1 MCDPYAYF
9 DFILIYI
16 WFKQYVPKYSSDKVT
31 QVKSREEVSGSAAF
45 VSVKLIEN
53 ANEGYKLVHVRK

>member
-16 WFKQYVPKYSSDKVT
+16 WFKQCVPKYNTDKVT
-31 QVKSREEVSGSAAF
+31 QFKVREKQAEVPHMFYVKF
-45 VSVKLIEN
+45 N
-53 ANEGYKLVHVRK
+53 

>member
-1 MCDPYAYF
+1 MSPENK
-9 DFILIYI
+9 ILGLPLL
-16 WFKQYVPKYSSDKVT
+16 KKKYVPKHSPDKVT
-31 QVKSREEVSGSAAF
+31 QVKSREKVSGSAAY